1 MEGDTSDRVIVGAGF
16 FKPGQRILIVDDTI
30 TTGATKME
38 TFEKLKLLGPH
49 KIVAAV
55 IAVDRQERMG
65 DAEKVEEKGAVE
77 YLEEVMKVKVFSIQN
92 VKGIYR
98 LIGDDLDE
106 EMKRLWVDYYAK
118 YGTATLE

>member
-77 YLEEVMKVKVFSIQN
+77 YLEEVKVKVFSIQN

>member
-1 MEGDTSDRVIVGAGF
+1 MGAGF